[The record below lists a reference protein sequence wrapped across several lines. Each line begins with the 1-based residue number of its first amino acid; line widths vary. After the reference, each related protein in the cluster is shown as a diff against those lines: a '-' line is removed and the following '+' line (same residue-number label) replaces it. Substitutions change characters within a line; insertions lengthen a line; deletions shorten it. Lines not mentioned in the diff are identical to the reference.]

1 VQTERLFAAAAVVLL
16 LAAGVVA
23 LVVPGVIANPDRVTR
38 PGPVGVEEMTVAPGE
53 VRGGTADLRVL
64 TRIDHS
70 GEPTPNVTV
79 RFRAYGA
86 DSGLLVDEQTVDL
99 GEVTGDR
106 SRPVN
111 GTLRV
116 PREGG
121 YVLET
126 TVFRDGERY
135 DQRSRRVSGVAALT
149 PPYAQSAVAFSDGT
163 ALPPLSVAVA
173 EADDNRTQLRV
184 TASLENGGD
193 DPSGDL
199 RVAFRLRQ
207 AESNLQA
214 GTASQQVGEIQAG
227 RTGEAT
233 ATVTVPSGYNYYV
246 DAVLYRDDVVID
258 SARSVANLGPR
269 ERISADE
276 TVRDVEFDVEDFEGG
291 GTDRGRDG
299 EPTPAAATD
308 SAAPGLG
315 PGVALVAL
323 LATATLVVRR
333 R

>member
-1 VQTERLFAAAAVVLL
+1 VKTERLFAAAAVALL
-16 LAAGVVA
+16 LLAGVVA
-23 LVVPGVIANPDRVTR
+23 LVVPGVIADTDRVTR
-38 PGPVGVEEMTVAPGE
+38 PGPVTVEEVTVAPGE
-53 VRGGTADLRVL
+53 VRGGTADLRLL

-99 GEVTGDR
+99 GEVTGDG

-126 TVFRDGERY
+126 TVFRDGERR
-135 DQRSRRVSGVAALT
+135 DQQSREVSGVAALT
-149 PPYAQSAVAFSDGT
+149 PPYARSAVAFSDGT
-163 ALPPLSVAVA
+163 ALPALSVAVD
-173 EADDNRTQLRV
+173 EADENQTRLRV

-193 DPSGDL
+193 DASGDL
-199 RVAFRLRQ
+199 RVEFRLRQ

-214 GTASQQVGEIQAG
+214 GAASQQVGAIPAG

-233 ATVTVPSGYNYYV
+233 ATVAVPPGYNYYV

-258 SARSVANLGPR
+258 TARSVANLDPQ

-276 TVRDVEFDVEDFEGG
+276 TVRDVAFDVEDFEQA
-291 GTDRGRDG
+291 DARQDQ
-299 EPTPAAATD
+299 EPTPAAATET
-308 SAAPGLG
+308 ATPGFG
-315 PGVALVAL
+315 PLVALVAVL
-323 LATATLVVRR
+323 VIATVVVRR

>member
-1 VQTERLFAAAAVVLL
+1 MQTERLFAAAAVVLL
-16 LAAGVVA
+16 LLAGVVA

-38 PGPVGVEEMTVAPGE
+38 PGPVNVEEMTVAPGE

-64 TRIDHS
+64 TRIDHG

-116 PREGG
+116 AREGG

-126 TVFRDGERY
+126 TVFRDGERG
-135 DQRSRRVSGVAALT
+135 DRRSRRVSGVAALT
-149 PPYAQSAVAFSDGT
+149 PPYAQSAVAFSDGA

-173 EADDNRTQLRV
+173 EAGDNRTQLRV

-199 RVAFRLRQ
+199 RVEFRLRQ

-214 GTASQQVGEIQAG
+214 GAASQQVGEIRAG

-233 ATVTVPSGYNYYV
+233 ATVAVPPGYNYYV

-258 SARSVANLGPR
+258 SARSVANLDPQ

-276 TVRDVEFDVEDFEGG
+276 TVRDVSFDVADFEETD
-291 GTDRGRDG
+291 TDRDRQ
-299 EPTPAAATD
+299 PTAGVETE

-315 PGVALVAL
+315 PLVALVAL